1 MKKALRISCILLLTV
16 LILTANTVFSSA
28 VHEKEAVDLREALT
42 VADEKHGAYASRLTD
57 GMYNTRVSYADGEKV
72 SVSCGTEI
80 GCAFIAWQSMPS
92 KVSIAWTDKEGKTI
106 ANEEWTPA
114 RLDDY
119 IDVSQPGVCGYTLT
133 FQKACSVSEL
143 GAYTAGELSDDLPRF
158 EAPLKKPAVMLITGY
173 PGDELACFGGLLPSL
188 INMGVPVQVVYIN
201 PYNRNRQEE
210 CLRTLWK
217 LGMRN
222 EPIFLDTA
230 GIRSLDSTVLK
241 STLEKNGEVSKKL
254 LNVLESCCPS
264 VIVTHGKNRQFP
276 LMSESEAAY
285 KVVTGD
291 YVYKKIKN
299 QSWLKKIYLVAEK
312 GDSKGQKFDFSD
324 GYDQAAALLK
334 EGYVSMRTFH
344 YTPYGDDT
352 YILHFANGSGYKEGN
367 MLTNISYTSLKTPE
381 PAAEPTAEPEESPT
395 ATPTAEPTVESTAEP
410 TPEPTEEPTPTPTA
424 VPTQAPAVARMTEAP
439 STPVPTPMP
448 RLADTKTVMTPIVL
462 SLIVAAILFTAMVVL
477 KRVMNVRLPVI
488 VGILVP
494 VFAGLVIFFGMY
506 RAASL
511 NERQAAAAEHFDGMI
526 AIEAAAARTEAP
538 TFTPEPTLE
547 PTAAP
552 TAEPTPVLTP
562 KPTATPT
569 AVPTIAP
576 TATPDPDIGVYTDGA
591 EVVEKDPDN
600 GKWIYKNETLS
611 IEITRYTGKT
621 DKVEYPYYVADIH
634 MRADEFRAGFGHE
647 KRSGT
652 DKDSAMGIAK
662 RYRAVLMI
670 TGDNIIHMDKDKKGV
685 LIRDGWVYQD
695 TKKGDLMIWHPE
707 TLSIELVA
715 KNNISSAQL
724 IREGGVEN
732 CISFGPI
739 LIQDGVKTSKKT
751 LESNKVIYNTNP
763 RVGVGMVKPGH
774 FIVIVGGY
782 RSDALHKSLGWTL
795 AQFADLME
803 SYGCVQAYNMD
814 GGVSACMVFMG
825 ERLNKGGNKKDWSQL
840 RTLPDGLLF
849 GYSDKVA
856 K

>member
-16 LILTANTVFSSA
+16 LIFTANTVFSSA

-92 KVSIAWTDKEGKTI
+92 KVSIAWMDKEGKTI

-352 YILHFANGSGYKEGN
+352 YILHFDLAELGLHVGGNVSKELVAVGVDFLN
-367 MLTNISYTSLKTPE
+367 VHGGDDQTQL
-381 PAAEPTAEPEESPT
+381 
-395 ATPTAEPTVESTAEP
+395 
-410 TPEPTEEPTPTPTA
+410 TEE
-424 VPTQAPAVARMTEAP
+424 
-439 STPVPTPMP
+439 
-448 RLADTKTVMTPIVL
+448 
-462 SLIVAAILFTAMVVL
+462 
-477 KRVMNVRLPVI
+477 N
-488 VGILVP
+488 
-494 VFAGLVIFFGMY
+494 
-506 RAASL
+506 
-511 NERQAAAAEHFDGMI
+511 
-526 AIEAAAARTEAP
+526 
-538 TFTPEPTLE
+538 
-547 PTAAP
+547 
-552 TAEPTPVLTP
+552 
-562 KPTATPT
+562 
-569 AVPTIAP
+569 
-576 TATPDPDIGVYTDGA
+576 IGC
-591 EVVEKDPDN
+591 
-600 GKWIYKNETLS
+600 
-611 IEITRYTGKT
+611 
-621 DKVEYPYYVADIH
+621 YVAD
-634 MRADEFRAGFGHE
+634 
-647 KRSGT
+647 
-652 DKDSAMGIAK
+652 
-662 RYRAVLMI
+662 VL
-670 TGDNIIHMDKDKKGV
+670 GA
-685 LIRDGWVYQD
+685 QA
-695 TKKGDLMIWHPE
+695 E
-707 TLSIELVA
+707 QTL
-715 KNNISSAQL
+715 
-724 IREGGVEN
+724 GGVGHAVRLGADTYGKAAGDVN
-732 CISFGPI
+732 ADV
-739 LIQDGVKTSKKT
+739 LLTQ
-751 LESNKVIYNTNP
+751 
-763 RVGVGMVKPGH
+763 GVGKVALDADRSQVQERIALEHRPDERCASVDTFGRCMAAGLTVDYQNL
-774 FIVIVGGY
+774 VGG
-782 RSDALHKSLGWTL
+782 AAFVACK
-795 AQFADLME
+795 
-803 SYGCVQAYNMD
+803 N
-814 GGVSACMVFMG
+814 GG
-825 ERLNKGGNKKDWSQL
+825 KGHKKDHHQNKNQIKRHSI
-840 RTLPDGLLF
+840 
-849 GYSDKVA
+849 K
-856 K
+856 